1 MSESKF
7 GAHSTTE
14 EVLAGIDLTGKRIV
28 VTGVSSGLGVETSR
42 ALVARGAT
50 VIATARDLAKAEAA
64 LRDAREEASRS
75 GGALE
80 LLALDLASFD
90 SVRSFT
96 DLLVSKGEKLDIII
110 SNAGVMAPPFGRTQD
125 GIETQFAVNHLAPFL
140 LINRLAPLLNPG
152 GRVVVV
158 ASSGH
163 RSSDVDLDDPNFDHT
178 AYDPWAGYGRSKT
191 AAILF
196 AVEFDRRHKA
206 ERIRAVAVHPGGIA
220 TDLSRHMSPDAFE
233 PMMAR
238 VNEAHAK
245 AGLPP
250 FQLKS
255 IPQGAATS
263 VWAAAVADADIVGGR
278 YCEDCNVATVRDEP
292 DMLGGVRSYAIDAG
306 RARALWAK
314 SEEMVGERF

>member
-1 MSESKF
+1 MVEAKF
-7 GAHSTTE
+7 GARSTTD
-14 EVLAGIDLTGKRIV
+14 EVLAEIDLKGKRIV

-50 VIATARDLAKAEAA
+50 VIATARDLAKADAA
-64 LRDAREEASRS
+64 LQDAREEASLS
-75 GGALE
+75 GGSLE

-96 DLLVSKGEKLDIII
+96 DMLVSRGEKLDIII

-140 LINRLAPLLNPG
+140 LVNRLASLLNPG

-163 RSSDVDLDDPNFDHT
+163 RSADVELSDPNFDHT
-178 AYDPWAGYGRSKT
+178 PYDSWVGYGRSKT

-196 AVEFDRRHKA
+196 AVEFDQRHKA
-206 ERIRAVAVHPGGIA
+206 EGIRAVAVHPGGIA
-220 TDLSRHMSPDAFE
+220 TNLARHMSPDAFE
-233 PMMAR
+233 PMMAQ

-263 VWAAAVADADIVGGR
+263 VWAAVAADANIVGGQ
-278 YCEDCNVATVRDEP
+278 YCEDCNVATIRDEP
-292 DMLGGVRSYAIDAG
+292 DMLGGVRSYAIDLR
-306 RARALWAK
+306 RAQALWAK
-314 SEEMVGERF
+314 SEEMVAEQF